1 MLGTVRARA
10 GMSFPCREEWM
21 EKDFLQSLKVEI
33 SRSFKLAP
41 YERMAFHRL
50 LGIVKSENGTRI
62 LLREL
67 EQEPFVR
74 ESALL
79 VLKDFDNQEVG
90 RALLDFVNGGETSV
104 LEKLC
109 ALENVER
116 FGSSEHLD
124 SVLEFIGKYE
134 ADNSQIEAIEKA
146 FSILRIHGAD
156 SQDVLDF
163 IKKTAIDREKHT
175 AIRCFAIEALSSF
188 KDISLYE
195 DLLKEKNEAITCSV
209 YNSLSMLSDRI
220 MKESEDSRGDEDVSY
235 TYAPELEDRLILNV
249 RVLLGKMTSQFD
261 SYSARARTAFVNAM
275 ICANHRE
282 FLIYTMKALTSGD
295 RDLMDMILR
304 LLHSSIQKLR
314 DPDKLFRNLLALSV
328 EDERENEMIV
338 AVFDRFFTNL
348 RENRINNLLRDKL
361 FNYII
366 VTLETYFETYRK
378 EFMVTEVI
386 EKDFPES
393 FRILRRFMLDQFTP
407 ELKKKIVHFLRNVDR
422 TMIQELIKDL
432 AGTLP
437 YIGDEDVGRLKLLV
451 EVLYDLDQKSRE
463 NSAMRVEGINFEKR
477 YLRNRIARL
486 CEIIGRLK
494 IEEAASTLVKIFN
507 YVKKYPDEDISS
519 AVSRSLSMLNY
530 SYMLGELEVLLASGD
545 PGEQR
550 KAIRLL
556 ALFSDQ
562 RSLNILLDFLRD
574 RTSVDSEDIDL
585 TLNIFLRRDVAGNV
599 AANAVFKH
607 VVEGNNNG
615 EIARLGILCVG
626 KGGIEADIEYLND
639 RFMDSSSNELKEA
652 VVQAI
657 GYIAFNNGSVNR
669 RQVIKY
675 LLEYLKDPAIKVRIY
690 SCALLTSL
698 GNKEAMKSLRDMM
711 VIKNRQIQREI
722 LAAIG
727 VQRSGEF
734 AYFLI
739 SLLKEEYAIS
749 HDILQAIALLPPEEL
764 QEIDHF
770 IVNIFKKYEG
780 AALDVQERKEG
791 AQRRH
796 TGSLSR
802 ESLPR
807 KTFINVE
814 MPGYRKL
821 VGQLNLVDIMIGS
834 RLAERLVTSVVAGLK
849 GFVSQMVE
857 GRVVAVFDDE
867 ASAAEA
873 GLRIREN
880 IRKFNA
886 LRLPSHR
893 LLLNIQIMTE
903 GLKIMNG
910 EVMDLPEHAMRNAR
924 SLSAVSRV
932 IVDEIT
938 SSLIA
943 PAYHCVPFAD
953 VVTGSGAFPAR
964 FCELVSPVNFTELAE
979 AMVTELIKTDQE
991 RLMAQMQIEVELRK
1005 RKREQKVG
1013 SSVEYAQAMDDVG
1026 RGLREDLAEIVKYIQ
1041 KRSTDRELIA
1051 TVERMVSNVNK
1062 RYMAET
1068 TRIIMR

>member
-1 MLGTVRARA
+1 
-10 GMSFPCREEWM
+10 M
-21 EKDFLQSLKVEI
+21 EKDFLQSLKLEI
-33 SRSFKLAP
+33 SRSFKLLP

-74 ESALL
+74 ESAML
-79 VLKDFDNQEVG
+79 VLKDFEHPEVG
-90 RALLDFVNGGETSV
+90 QALLDFVNEGETSV

-109 ALENVER
+109 AMENVER
-116 FGSSEHLD
+116 FGTAENLD
-124 SVLEFIGKYE
+124 SVVRFIEKYE
-134 ADNSQIEAIEKA
+134 TETAQIEAVEKA
-146 FSILRIHGAD
+146 FIILRIHGTD
-156 SQDVLDF
+156 SKEVLEF
-163 IKKTAIDREKHT
+163 LQKIAADREKHVP
-175 AIRCFAIEALSSF
+175 IRCFAIEALSSF

-195 DLLKEKNEAITCSV
+195 ELLKEKNESVTCSV
-209 YNSLSMLSDRI
+209 YNSLSMLSDKI
-220 MKESEDSRGDEDVSY
+220 MQESEDSRGDEDVSY

-261 SYSARARTAFVNAM
+261 SYSNRAKAAFVNAM

-282 FLIYTMKALTSGD
+282 FLIYTMKALTSGE
-295 RDLMDMILR
+295 RDLMDMTLR

-407 ELKKKIVHFLRNVDR
+407 EMKKKVVHFLRNVDR

-432 AGTLP
+432 AATLP
-437 YIGDEDVGRLKLLV
+437 YVGKEDGERLKLLV

-494 IEEAASTLVKIFN
+494 IEESASTLVKIFN

-530 SYMLGELEVLLASGD
+530 SYMLGELEILLASGD
-545 PGEQR
+545 PGDQR
-550 KAIRLL
+550 RAIRLL
-556 ALFSDQ
+556 SLFSDQ
-562 RSLNILLDFLRD
+562 RALNILLDFLRE
-574 RTSVDSEDIDL
+574 RTSADSEDIEM
-585 TLNIFLRRDVAGNV
+585 TLNIFLRGDVAGNV
-599 AANAVFKH
+599 AANTVFKQ
-607 VVEGNNNG
+607 VVENNKTG
-615 EIARLGILCVG
+615 EIARLAVLCIG
-626 KGGIEADIEYLND
+626 KGGIEADIEYLNE
-639 RFMDSSSNELKEA
+639 RFRDSESNELKEA

-657 GYIAFNNGSVNR
+657 GYIVFNNNAVNR

-690 SCALLTSL
+690 SCALLINL

-739 SLLKEEYAIS
+739 SLLKEEYGIS
-749 HDILQAIALLPPEEL
+749 HDILRAIALLPPEEL

-780 AALDVQERKEG
+780 AALDATERKET

-802 ESLPR
+802 ESFSR
-807 KTFINVE
+807 KTFVNIE
-814 MPGYRKL
+814 MPAYRRL
-821 VGQLNLVDIMIGS
+821 AGHLNLVDIMIGN
-834 RLAERLVTSVVAGLK
+834 RLAERLVISVVTGLK

-857 GRVVAVFDDE
+857 GRVVAVFDNDS
-867 ASAAEA
+867 AAAEA

-880 IRKFNA
+880 IRRFNE
-886 LRLPSHR
+886 LRLPAQR
-893 LLLNIQIMTE
+893 LLLHIQVMTG

-910 EVMDLPEHAMRNAR
+910 EVMDLPEHAMRHVR
-924 SLSAVSRV
+924 SLSAVGRV
-932 IVDEIT
+932 IVDEKT
-938 SSLIA
+938 SGLIA
-943 PAYHCVPFAD
+943 QLYHCAPFTDAVP
-953 VVTGSGAFPAR
+953 GGGAFTVR
-964 FCELVSPVNFTELAE
+964 FFELMSPVNFTQLAE
-979 AMVTELIKTDQE
+979 AMVTELIKSDQE

-1005 RKREQKVG
+1005 RKHEQREG

-1026 RGLREDLAEIVKYIQ
+1026 RGLREDLSEILKYIQ
-1041 KRSTDRELIA
+1041 KRSTDRELIT

-1062 RYMAET
+1062 RFMAET

>member
-1 MLGTVRARA
+1 
-10 GMSFPCREEWM
+10 M

-33 SRSFKLAP
+33 SRSFKLVP

-67 EQEPFVR
+67 EQEPFIR

-79 VLKDFDNQEVG
+79 VLKDFDRQEVG
-90 RALLDFVNGGETSV
+90 QALLDFVNGGETSV

-109 ALENVER
+109 ALENIER
-116 FGSSEHLD
+116 FGTPEALD
-124 SVLEFIGKYE
+124 SVVRIIEKYE
-134 ADNSQIEAIEKA
+134 TDSAQIEAIEKA
-146 FSILRIHGAD
+146 FTILRIHGAD
-156 SQDVLDF
+156 SPEVFGFLK
-163 IKKTAIDREKHT
+163 IVAADREKHVS
-175 AIRCFAIEALSSF
+175 IRCFAIEALSSF

-195 DLLKEKNEAITCSV
+195 DFLKEKNEAITCSV
-209 YNSLSMLSDRI
+209 YNSLSMLSDKI
-220 MKESEDSRGDEDVSY
+220 MKESEDSRGEEDVSY

-261 SYSARARTAFVNAM
+261 TYSRRAQTAFINAM
-275 ICANHRE
+275 ICGNHRE

-328 EDERENEMIV
+328 EDDRENEMIV
-338 AVFDRFFTNL
+338 AVFERFFMNL
-348 RENRINNLLRDKL
+348 KESRINNLLRDKL

-407 ELKKKIVHFLRNVDR
+407 EMKKRVVHFLRNVDR
-422 TMIQELIKDL
+422 TMIQELIKYL
-432 AGTLP
+432 SASLP
-437 YIGDEDVGRLKLLV
+437 YIRKEDVEKLKLLV

-486 CEIIGRLK
+486 CEIIGRLR

-507 YVKKYPDEDISS
+507 YVKKYPDQDISS
-519 AVSRSLSMLNY
+519 AVSRSLSILNY

-545 PGEQR
+545 LGEQR

-556 ALFSDQ
+556 SLFSDQ
-562 RSLNILLDFLRD
+562 RSLNILLDYLRD
-574 RTSVDSEDIDL
+574 RTEVGSEDVDMTL
-585 TLNIFLRRDVAGNV
+585 TIFLRRDVTGNV
-599 AANAVFKH
+599 AANAVFKR
-607 VVEGNNNG
+607 VLEDNKNG
-615 EIARLGILCVG
+615 EIVRLAILCMG
-626 KGGIEADIEYLND
+626 KGGIEADIEYLNE
-639 RFMDSSSNELKEA
+639 RFMGLESNELKEA

-657 GYIAFNNGSVNR
+657 GYIVLYNNTVNR

-690 SCALLTSL
+690 SCALLISL

-739 SLLKEEYAIS
+739 SLLKEEYGIS
-749 HDILQAIALLPPEEL
+749 HDILQALALMPPEEL

-780 AALDVQERKEG
+780 AALDTEERKEG
-791 AQRRH
+791 VQRRH
-796 TGSLSR
+796 PSSLSR

-814 MPGYRKL
+814 MPGYRRL
-821 VGQLNLVDIMIGS
+821 AGHLNLVDIMIGS
-834 RLAERLVTSVVAGLK
+834 RVTERLVTSVVTGLK
-849 GFVSQMVE
+849 GFVSQMVG

-867 ASAAEA
+867 ATAAEA

-880 IRKFNA
+880 MRGFNEV
-886 LRLPSHR
+886 RLPGDH
-893 LLLNIQIMTE
+893 LLLNIQLMTG

-910 EVMDLPEHAMRNAR
+910 EVLDLPEHAMRHAR
-924 SLSAVSRV
+924 SLSAPGRV
-932 IVDEIT
+932 IVDETT
-938 SSLIA
+938 SNLVEQ
-943 PAYHCVPFAD
+943 AYHSVPFAD
-953 VVTGSGAFPAR
+953 VVTGSGAFPTR
-964 FCELVSPVNFTELAE
+964 FFELISPVNFRELAE
-979 AMVTELIKTDQE
+979 TMVTELIKSDQE

-1005 RKREQKVG
+1005 RKNEQKVG
-1013 SSVEYAQAMDDVG
+1013 SSVEYAQAMDDIGKVV
-1026 RGLREDLAEIVKYIQ
+1026 REDLADIVKYIQ
-1041 KRSTDRELIA
+1041 KRSTDRELIS

>member
-1 MLGTVRARA
+1 
-10 GMSFPCREEWM
+10 M
-21 EKDFLQSLKVEI
+21 EKDYLQSLKVEI
-33 SRSFKLAP
+33 SRSFKLLP

-50 LGIVKSENGTRI
+50 LGIVKSENGMRI

-74 ESALL
+74 ENALL
-79 VLKDFDNQEVG
+79 ALKDFDRPEVG
-90 RALLDFVNGGETSV
+90 RALLDFVNEGETSV
-104 LEKLC
+104 LEKQC
-109 ALENVER
+109 ALENIER
-116 FGSSEHLD
+116 FGTPENLD
-124 SVLEFIGKYE
+124 SVVRIIEKYE
-134 ADNSQIEAIEKA
+134 NDTTQIEAVEKA
-146 FSILRIHGAD
+146 FVILRIHGAN
-156 SQDVLDF
+156 SQEVLEF
-163 IKKTAIDREKHT
+163 LKKIAADREKHVP
-175 AIRCFAIEALSSF
+175 IRCFAIEALSSF
-188 KDISLYE
+188 KDISLHE
-195 DLLKEKNEAITCSV
+195 DFLKEKNEAITCSV
-209 YNSLSMLSDRI
+209 YNSLSMLSDKI
-220 MKESEDSRGDEDVSY
+220 MKESEDSRGEEDVSY
-235 TYAPELEDRLILNV
+235 TYAPKLEDRLILNV

-261 SYSARARTAFVNAM
+261 SYSRRAKTAFINAM
-275 ICANHRE
+275 ICGNHRE

-295 RDLMDMILR
+295 CDQMDMILR

-328 EDERENEMIV
+328 EDDRENEMIV
-338 AVFDRFFTNL
+338 AVFERFFTNL
-348 RENRINNLLRDKL
+348 KENRINNLLRDKL

-393 FRILRRFMLDQFTP
+393 FRILRRFILDQFTP
-407 ELKKKIVHFLRNVDR
+407 EMKKKVVHFLRNVDR
-422 TMIQELIKDL
+422 AMIQEFIKDL
-432 AGTLP
+432 SATLP
-437 YIGDEDVGRLKLLV
+437 YIRNEDVERLKLLV
-451 EVLYDLDQKSRE
+451 EVLYSPDQKSRE

-486 CEIIGRLK
+486 CEIIGRLN

-519 AVSRSLSMLNY
+519 SVTRSLSILNY

-545 PGEQR
+545 AAEQR

-556 ALFSDQ
+556 SLFSDQ

-574 RTSVDSEDIDL
+574 RTEAGSEDVEM

-599 AANAVFKH
+599 AANAVFKR
-607 VVEGNNNG
+607 VFENNKNG
-615 EIARLGILCVG
+615 EIARLAILCIG
-626 KGGIEADIEYLND
+626 RGGIEADVEYLNE
-639 RFMDSSSNELKEA
+639 RFMGLESNELKEA
-652 VVQAI
+652 AIQAI
-657 GYIAFNNGSVNR
+657 GYIMFNNNTVNR

-690 SCALLTSL
+690 SCALLISL

-711 VIKNRQIQREI
+711 VIKNRQIQREV

-739 SLLKEEYAIS
+739 SLLKEEYGIS
-749 HDILQAIALLPPEEL
+749 HDILQVLALLPPEEL

-770 IVNIFKKYEG
+770 IVNIFKKHEG
-780 AALDVQERKEG
+780 AALDTQEGRER
-791 AQRRH
+791 AQRRR

-802 ESLPR
+802 DSLPR
-807 KTFINVE
+807 KTFINAE
-814 MPGYRKL
+814 MPGYRTL
-821 VGQLNLVDIMIGS
+821 AGHLNLIDIMVGS
-834 RLAERLVTSVVAGLK
+834 RLVERLVTSVVTGLK

-867 ASAAEA
+867 AAAAEA
-873 GLRIREN
+873 GLRICEN
-880 IRKFNA
+880 MRRFNE
-886 LRLPSHR
+886 LRLPGNR
-893 LLLNIQIMTE
+893 LLLNIQIMTG

-910 EVMDLPEHAMRNAR
+910 EVMDLPEHAMRHAR
-924 SLSAVSRV
+924 SLSAVGRV
-932 IVDEIT
+932 IVDETT
-938 SSLIA
+938 STLVEQS
-943 PAYHCVPFAD
+943 YHCVPFTD

-964 FCELVSPVNFTELAE
+964 FFELVSPVNFRALAE
-979 AMVTELIKTDQE
+979 EMVTELIKSDQE

-1005 RKREQKVG
+1005 RKNEQKVG
-1013 SSVEYAQAMDDVG
+1013 SSVVYAQAMDEIG
-1026 RGLREDLAEIVKYIQ
+1026 RAIRDDLAEIIKYVQ

-1051 TVERMVSNVNK
+1051 TVERMINNVNK

-1068 TRIIMR
+1068 TRIIMS